1 MEPLKPHEAKARFQE
16 ILETGRVRFTGH
28 ARREMAKDDMGEVDC
43 RNIVRGGIVEPAEWE
58 NEAWRYRVRTQR
70 MCVVCELSEVD
81 GQDELII
88 ITAWRFK
95 P

>member
-1 MEPLKPHEAKARFQE
+1 MEPLTPQEAQKRFRD
-16 ILETGRVRFTGH
+16 ILENGSVRFTGH
-28 ARREMAKDDMGEVDC
+28 ARREMVKDDMCELDC
-43 RNIVRGGIVEPAEWE
+43 RNLIRGVLSRPAEWE
-58 NEAWRYRVRTQR
+58 NEAWRYRIETQR

-81 GQDELII
+81 GQEELVI